1 MKEIKAIVQ
10 TPKLQKIHD
19 AFHQAPGFPGISAIR
34 VDWFGSHADRPKT
47 PKEELTDFA
56 KKTLITLLAPD
67 ELVDHI
73 IRIIVDCAYT
83 GQPGDG
89 VIWVTPVE
97 QRIRICEA
105 RGRPCERREE

>member
-19 AFHQAPGFPGISAIR
+19 AFHRAPGFPGISAIR
-34 VDWFGSHADRPKT
+34 ADWFGSHADRPKT

-67 ELVDHI
+67 ELVDQI
-73 IRIIVDCAYT
+73 VKIIVDCAYT

-89 VIWVTPVE
+89 LIWVTPVE
-97 QRIRICEA
+97 QAIRIRDA
-105 RGRPCERREE
+105 RGKTDAETR

>member
-67 ELVDHI
+67 ELVDQI
-73 IRIIVDCAYT
+73 IKIIIDCAYT

-89 VIWVTPVE
+89 LVWVIPVE
-97 QRIRICEA
+97 QAIRIRDA
-105 RGRPCERREE
+105 RGKMDAETR

>member
-56 KKTLITLLAPD
+56 KKTLITILAPD
-67 ELVDHI
+67 DRVDEI
-73 IRIIVDCAYT
+73 IRIMIDCTYT

-89 VIWVTPVE
+89 LIWVTPVE

-105 RGRPCERREE
+105 RGKTDAETR